1 MLAAKMGPTIAF
13 FAIALAAAALPIATS
28 QSDSDNGCLSPV
40 NINFTSVD
48 PSSYDFQ
55 SVRVPE
61 ASGMDHLYSIV
72 THFASLV
79 AKPGIPKELLE
90 DDRLFKDPVSI
101 ALTRWKDFPYV
112 FMGLLILLAVGL
124 FLALVVPFVGV
135 LVLCCRCCCKRCGGA
150 ENVPEGKG
158 DATKRGWRGVLLFI
172 LAVVLLFAVV
182 CAFVTNAFV
191 PAAVVKLPDSIN
203 HSVHD
208 VVVVVNR
215 TKDDV
220 DHLLVKNYAEFKFQ
234 FEQRLNVCTHQV
246 GDDVSGIITRSPAFQ
261 LKHVAD
267 NVEKLSL
274 EVDNITAVAKEA
286 KDVMTNIEKSVESV
300 KKSVEE
306 ASKKCKE
313 KSGGSTCDDI
323 EKHKKDLE
331 FKFETVNVDKIQK
344 AKDDIDKLEPAKL
357 KSEVE
362 KALDTE
368 ERRKDIMQKVNTA
381 TEEIRTKL
389 NDVEKTLR
397 DTSSKFDLQLIS
409 NPNVLDVTSIR
420 DTFEEA
426 NKYVT
431 YYGYVTLAIACVLAF
446 VLACYVLGLTWG
458 GCGSR
463 EGSCNRKTG
472 GSCLTT
478 GAVLFVLAFFVPMVL
493 STLIL
498 ALGIMGQRGVCDI
511 ARDPGSEQSR
521 LLIGQVAQAAS
532 KEVAQINATTIE
544 EIIVRFSECRNKSY
558 SLFQLLGKE
567 LVMNITRQA
576 AGGQAGKGSVDWL
589 WGEGDVAQIDIDQ
602 GIKDFEKTINDIN
615 VDNIVPKQVDD
626 RIEQLRSFNINRRD
640 LSDLKTKVN
649 DAHLKFNLAEVLT
662 KMEEFKSGKTGEVLT
677 LLNNVTDELKKLQG
691 FIGTLEQLK
700 GVVVPSI
707 GRVESL
713 LAINGTDL
721 NEYAYKIIQDAK
733 NQLKEDVVRTIESAR
748 KYKDKFLEMV
758 NEYLNHTRRGVEE
771 NVGDCRAL
779 YGVYS
784 AAVSS
789 VCDDVLLPLN
799 GYWFSVAAFLV
810 VGIPAVMF
818 ALCLASLYARVDP
831 ATLYLD
837 PLSPVDSDHVSGG
850 SYMDSDTIPLARLKK
865 LPQQNGRDNRGYDNH
880 PYQRGVNH
888 KRRHTGGNSAV
899 VNRASYDSRD
909 GYYHDISPEY
919 REHPVAPH
927 HRPVTSP
934 AIAYSPAPAYHYSRD
949 PGIPHYAKGYES
961 APPPAARHSG
971 DWESNQFAKP
981 PPYYYPGS

>member
-1 MLAAKMGPTIAF
+1 MRPNAVFLAVT
-13 FAIALAAAALPIATS
+13 LVAAAAVLPVAKS
-28 QSDSDNGCLSPV
+28 QSSSDNGCLSPV
-40 NINFTSVD
+40 NINFSSVD
-48 PSSYDFQ
+48 SSAYDFQ
-55 SVRVPE
+55 SVRMPE

-72 THFASLV
+72 THFAYV
-79 AKPGIPKELLE
+79 IAEPGLPKGLLE
-90 DDRLFKDPVSI
+90 DDQLFKDPISI
-101 ALTRWKDFPYV
+101 ILTRWKELPRM
-112 FMGLLILLAVGL
+112 FMGLLVLVAVGL
-124 FLALVVPFVGV
+124 VLAVIVPFVGV

-158 DATKRGWRGVLLFI
+158 DAAKRGWRGVLLFI

-191 PAAVVKLPDSIN
+191 PAAVVKLPDSIE
-203 HSVHD
+203 HSAHD
-208 VVVVVNR
+208 VVLVVNR

-220 DHLLVKNYAEFKFQ
+220 DHLLVKNYGEFKSE

-246 GDDVSGIITRSPAFQ
+246 GDDVSAIITKSPAFQ
-261 LKHVAD
+261 LKQVAE

-274 EVDNITAVAKEA
+274 EVNNITDVAKQA
-286 KDVMTNIEKSVESV
+286 KGLMDEI
-300 KKSVEE
+300 KKSVDNVKHSVDE
-306 ASKKCKE
+306 ASKKCRNNN
-313 KSGGSTCDDI
+313 GGSTCDDI
-323 EKHKKDLE
+323 DKNKKDLE
-331 FKFETVNVDKIQK
+331 FKFDSVNLSKIEE
-344 AKDDIDKLEPAKL
+344 AKKELDKLDPATL
-357 KSEVE
+357 KSEIG

-381 TEEIRTKL
+381 TNEIRTKL
-389 NDVEKTLR
+389 NDVEQTLQ
-397 DTSSKFDLQLIS
+397 DTSKKFNLPLIS
-409 NPNVLDVTSIR
+409 DPKALDVSSIR
-420 DTFEEA
+420 DVFDDA
-426 NKYVT
+426 QPYVA
-431 YYGYVTLAIACVLAF
+431 YYGYVTLAIACVLAI
-446 VLACYVLGLTWG
+446 VLACYVLGMTWG

-478 GAVLFVLAFFVPMVL
+478 GAVLFVLAFFIPMVL

-498 ALGIMGQRGVCDI
+498 AVGIAGQRGVCDV
-511 ARDPGSEQSR
+511 ARDPGGEHSVALVGRVVES
-521 LLIGQVAQAAS
+521 LGQQLGA
-532 KEVAQINATTIE
+532 INGTTIE
-544 EIIVRFSECRNKSY
+544 DIAKRFGECRNKSY

-567 LVMNITRQA
+567 LVMNITRRV
-576 AGGQAGKGSVDWL
+576 AGSDQQRSVDWL
-589 WGEGDVAQIDIDQ
+589 WGEGDVTQIDIDA
-602 GIKDFEKTINDIN
+602 GIREFEKTIDSIN
-615 VDNIVPKQVDD
+615 VDSIVPKEVDD
-626 RIEQLRSFNINRRD
+626 RIAQLRSFSVDTKD
-640 LSDLKTKVN
+640 LSDLEAKVSG
-649 DAHLKFNLAEVLT
+649 AKLKFNLEEVLT
-662 KMEEFKSGKTGEVLT
+662 KMEDFKSGKSMTKEVLT

-691 FIGTLEQLK
+691 FVKELEELK
-700 GVVVPSI
+700 AVVVPSI
-707 GRVESL
+707 KQVNIL
-713 LAINGTDL
+713 LKINDTIL
-721 NEYAYKIIQDAK
+721 NDYAVKIIDKAK
-733 NQLKEDVVRTIESAR
+733 AQLKEDVKKTIESAR

-771 NVGDCRAL
+771 NVGDCQDL
-779 YGVYS
+779 YRVYS

-789 VCDDVLLPLN
+789 VCDDILLPLN

-810 VGIPAVMF
+810 VGIPAVIF

-850 SYMDSDTIPLARLKK
+850 SYMDSDTIPLAR
-865 LPQQNGRDNRGYDNH
+865 
-880 PYQRGVNH
+880 VNH

-919 REHPVAPH
+919 REHPAAPH

-961 APPPAARHSG
+961 APPPAVRHSG

>member
-1 MLAAKMGPTIAF
+1 MWPNVFL
-13 FAIALAAAALPIATS
+13 AIALAAAAAVLPVARS

-40 NINFTSVD
+40 NINFSSVD
-48 PSSYDFQ
+48 SSTYDFQ
-55 SVRVPE
+55 SVRMPE

-72 THFASLV
+72 THFAYVV
-79 AKPGIPKELLE
+79 AEPGLPKGLLE
-90 DDRLFKDPVSI
+90 DDQLFKDPISI
-101 ALTRWKDFPYV
+101 ILTRWKELPHM
-112 FMGLLILLAVGL
+112 FMGLLVLVAVGL
-124 FLALVVPFVGV
+124 ALALIVPFVGV

-191 PAAVVKLPDSIN
+191 PAAVVKLPDSIE
-203 HSVHD
+203 HSAHD
-208 VVVVVNR
+208 VVLVVNR

-220 DHLLVKNYAEFKFQ
+220 DHLLVKNYGEFKSE

-246 GDDVSGIITRSPAFQ
+246 GDDVSAIITKSPAFQ
-261 LKHVAD
+261 LKQVAE

-274 EVDNITAVAKEA
+274 EVNSITDTAKKAKDLMDEIKKSVDNI
-286 KDVMTNIEKSVESV
+286 

-306 ASKKCKE
+306 AYKKCKDN
-313 KSGGSTCDDI
+313 KGGSTCDDI
-323 EKHKKDLE
+323 DKSKKDLE
-331 FKFETVNVDKIQK
+331 FKFDNLNLSKIEE
-344 AKDDIDKLEPAKL
+344 AKNEIDKLEPSKL
-357 KSEVE
+357 KGEIE

-368 ERRKDIMQKVNTA
+368 EKRKDIMQKVNTA
-381 TEEIRTKL
+381 TDEIRAKL

-397 DTSSKFDLQLIS
+397 DTSNKFNLPLIS
-409 NPNVLDVTSIR
+409 DPKALDVSSVR
-420 DTFEEA
+420 DVFEDA
-426 NKYVT
+426 QPYVT
-431 YYGYVTLAIACVLAF
+431 YYGYVTLAIACVLAL
-446 VLACYVLGLTWG
+446 VLACYVLGMTWG

-478 GAVLFVLAFFVPMVL
+478 GAVLFVLAFFIPMVL

-498 ALGIMGQRGVCDI
+498 AVGIVGQRGVCDV
-511 ARDPGSEQSR
+511 ARDPGSEQSTALVGR
-521 LLIGQVAQAAS
+521 VAQVATQQLAN
-532 KEVAQINATTIE
+532 VNATTIE
-544 EIIVRFSECRNKSY
+544 DIVKRFSECRNKSY

-567 LVMNITRQA
+567 LVMNITRGV
-576 AGGQAGKGSVDWL
+576 AGDDQKRSVDWL
-589 WGEGDVAQIDIDQ
+589 WGEGDVTQIDINAGVQ
-602 GIKDFEKTINDIN
+602 EFEKTINGID
-615 VDNIVPKQVDD
+615 VDSVLPKDVDD
-626 RIEQLRSFNINRRD
+626 RIAQMRSFNVNTKD
-640 LSDLKTKVN
+640 LSDLEAKVSG
-649 DAHLKFNLAEVLT
+649 AHLGFNLKEVLT
-662 KMEEFKSGKTGEVLT
+662 KMEEFKSGKSGEVLT
-677 LLNNVTDELKKLQG
+677 LLDNVTKELEKLQG
-691 FIGTLEQLK
+691 FVETLEQLK
-700 GVVVPSI
+700 AVVKPSI
-707 GRVESL
+707 EQVKIL
-713 LAINGTDL
+713 LKINDMDL
-721 NEYAYKIIQDAK
+721 NVYAVKIIDEAK
-733 NQLKEDVVRTIESAR
+733 TQLKKDVNKTIESAR
-748 KYKDKFLEMV
+748 KYKDKFIEMV
-758 NEYLNHTRRGVEE
+758 HEYLNHTRRGVEE
-771 NVGDCRAL
+771 NVGDCRDL
-779 YGVYS
+779 YRVYS

-810 VGIPAVMF
+810 VGIPAVIF

-850 SYMDSDTIPLARLKK
+850 SYMDSDTIPLAR
-865 LPQQNGRDNRGYDNH
+865 
-880 PYQRGVNH
+880 VNH

-919 REHPVAPH
+919 REHPAAPH